1 MNKLVIKKTVDK
13 TYSGTAA
20 DFLSEQS
27 GRSKGKVKDAM
38 NKGAVW
44 IQKSGGKMR
53 RLRKASAAV
62 NPGDRLEM
70 YYDEQLLSRKPPE
83 AVCLHENDHYSV
95 WHKPSG
101 LMSQGTK
108 YGDHCSI
115 LRQAE
120 LFFTPRRE
128 VFPVHRL
135 DREVPGLMLIAHSR
149 KSAAALSMI
158 FQKKKIEKE
167 YRGEVIGNLHQQGY
181 SGKIELP
188 LDGKPAVT
196 AFNILSYDQER
207 NVSMAKVLIKTG
219 RYHQIRRHFH
229 MIGHPVLGDPRYGRG
244 NKNSDGIKLSAVAL
258 RFRCPFRKKRVEYSS
273 LPA

>member
-1 MNKLVIKKTVDK
+1 MTKKVVPVN
-13 TYSGTAA
+13 YAGTAA

-27 GRSKGKVKDAM
+27 GLAKGKVKNAM
-38 NKGAVW
+38 NKGAAW
-44 IQKSGGKMR
+44 IQKGRGKMR
-53 RLRKASAAV
+53 RVRKASAAV
-62 NPGDRLEM
+62 NSGDRLEM

-83 AVCLHENDHYSV
+83 AVCLHENEHYSV

-108 YGDHCSI
+108 YGDHCSL

-120 LFFTPRRE
+120 LFFRPRRE

-135 DREVPGLMLIAHSR
+135 DREVPGVMLIAHSR
-149 KSAAALSMI
+149 KAAAALSVI
-158 FQKKKIEKE
+158 FQKKEIEKE
-167 YRGEVIGNLHQQGY
+167 YRVEVIGNLHQQGY
-181 SGKIELP
+181 SGKIDLP

-196 AFNILSYDQER
+196 DFNILSYDQEQ
-207 NVSMAKVLIKTG
+207 NVSIAKVLIKTG

-244 NKNSDGIKLSAVAL
+244 NKNSDGIKLSAIAL
-258 RFRCPFRKKRVEYSS
+258 RFRCPFRKIRVKYHSF
-273 LPA
+273 PA